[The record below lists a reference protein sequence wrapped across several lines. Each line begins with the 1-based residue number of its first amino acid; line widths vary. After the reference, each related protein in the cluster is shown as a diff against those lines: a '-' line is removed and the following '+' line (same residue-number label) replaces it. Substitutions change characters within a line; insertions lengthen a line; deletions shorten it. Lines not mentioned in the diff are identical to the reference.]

1 MKAKIL
7 AALFRAYILYSIC
20 ADALIVGGIIWLLL
34 ETL

>member
-1 MKAKIL
+1 MKQKIL
-7 AALFRAYILYSIC
+7 GLCFKLYIVYSIC